1 MMLPALRFLL
11 VPSVPV
17 LLALAWT
24 TVARAE
30 VAGDAAQPSAARVI
44 RVGPHHPITRV
55 ADAARNA
62 RSGDVIEVDAGE
74 YIDDVASIPQSHLTI
89 RAVGGRARMVQQ
101 GASAEGKAIWVIKG
115 DHVVVENF
123 EFSGARAPDH
133 NGAGIRHEGGKLTV
147 RNCLFEWNQMGLLTW
162 NNERAELVIERSEF
176 RHNAAAQIYKPGDP
190 IGHQIYVGSIG
201 HFTLR
206 DSYVHDGAFGHLV
219 KSRARENH
227 ITYNRITDE
236 TGGRS
241 SYELEF
247 PNGGVAYVVGNIIG
261 QSANTENADLVSYG
275 AEGFHW
281 PHNELYLV
289 HNTLVDG
296 APAGGNF
303 VRVKPGAD
311 RVKVVNNLLL
321 GNGRFDLADPAE
333 STGNLHAEPGD
344 VASMPT
350 GDYRLRRRS
359 ALAGKAADPGK
370 ANGVKLR
377 PEREYV
383 HPRQSRPLPRG
394 PQSPGALQSMAP

>member
-1 MMLPALRFLL
+1 
-11 VPSVPV
+11 
-17 LLALAWT
+17 
-24 TVARAE
+24 
-30 VAGDAAQPSAARVI
+30 
-44 RVGPHHPITRV
+44 
-55 ADAARNA
+55 
-62 RSGDVIEVDAGE
+62 
-74 YIDDVASIPQSHLTI
+74 
-89 RAVGGRARMVQQ
+89 MVQK
-101 GASAEGKAIWVIKG
+101 GAGAEGKAIWVITG
-115 DHVVVENF
+115 DHVVIENF

-147 RNCLFEWNQMGLLTW
+147 RNCLFEGNQMGLLTW

-176 RHNAAAQIYKPGDP
+176 RHNAAAPTYKPGDP

-201 HFTLR
+201 RFTLR
-206 DSYVHDGAFGHLV
+206 DSYIHDGAFGHLV

-227 ITYNRITDE
+227 ISYNRITDG
-236 TGGRS
+236 TDGSS

-261 QSANTENADLVSYG
+261 QSANTENTDLVSYG
-275 AEGFHW
+275 AEGFRG

-296 APAGGNF
+296 VPQGGNF

-321 GNGRFDLADPAE
+321 GDGRFDLADPAE
-333 STGNLHAEPGD
+333 ATGNRYAEPGD

-370 ANGVKLR
+370 AKGVKLR

-383 HPRQSRPLPRG
+383 HPRRSRPLPGG